1 MRLLLVEDD
10 ADVADP
16 LVEGLAHEG
25 YRVDVCYDGATALE
39 LLTDPRTGIELVVLD
54 RDLPGV
60 SGDTVCRT
68 LRATNHPAR
77 IIMLTAAGSLQDR
90 VRGFELGA
98 DDYLPKPFAFVEL
111 VARLRALARRGP
123 AIGALAVIERAG
135 VRIDVARRIAE
146 RAGRQLRLTPR
157 EYAVLESLIRADGAY
172 RTLDSLLH
180 EIWDAP
186 HDVTNGAAKVVVHS
200 LRRKLGDPPLID
212 TTPGF
217 GYRIV
222 QTGAQHD

>member
-16 LVEGLAHEG
+16 LVDGLTHEG
-25 YRVDVCYDGATALE
+25 YRVDVRYDGATALE
-39 LLTDPRTGIELVVLD
+39 LLATDDIDLVILD

-68 LRATNHPAR
+68 LRASGHPAR

-111 VARLRALARRGP
+111 IARLRAISRRGP
-123 AIGALAVIERAG
+123 AVTEPSVIERAD
-135 VRIDVARRIAE
+135 VRLDVSRKVAE
-146 RAGRQLRLTPR
+146 RAGRPLKLTPK
-157 EYAVLESLIRADGAY
+157 EYAVLKSLMLADGGY
-172 RTLDSLLH
+172 RTHNALLH
-180 EIWDAP
+180 EIWDRP
-186 HDVTNGAAKVVVHS
+186 YDVTGGAVKVVVHS
-200 LRRKLGDPPLID
+200 LRRKLGAPALIE
-212 TTPGF
+212 TTTGF
-217 GYRIV
+217 GYRIP
-222 QTGAQHD
+222 QD